1 MCSLTKINLFMFKV
15 FTFQAVF
22 YIKKK
27 YIYFSSYYYTSND
40 HYCATANAESG
51 CIALNLSLQAN
62 CDCQLRG
69 VCLYTE
75 SMAPPKNASVQTCR
89 WFTLALKSLFPKA
102 PATKRR
108 GKLSKWHAFNSMKAW
123 LQNATG
129 TFKLEHCKWQWPRI
143 LRCVCAWVTL
153 TKWSLY
159 SDCRTSAAWKISQ

>member
-22 YIKKK
+22 ILKYIYI

-108 GKLSKWHAFNSMKAW
+108 GKLSK
-123 LQNATG
+123 LD
-129 TFKLEHCKWQWPRI
+129 
-143 LRCVCAWVTL
+143 
-153 TKWSLY
+153 SLY
-159 SDCRTSAAWKISQ
+159 SILIKTS